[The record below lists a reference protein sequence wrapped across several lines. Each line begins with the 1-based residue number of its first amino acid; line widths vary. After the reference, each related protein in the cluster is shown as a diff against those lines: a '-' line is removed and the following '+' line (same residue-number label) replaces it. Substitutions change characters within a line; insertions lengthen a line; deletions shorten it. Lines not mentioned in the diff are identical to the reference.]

1 MSRNLIIG
9 EPLDERQK
17 QVLFATIAKYVETG
31 RPVSSKALSTG
42 LLKELSPASIR
53 RTLQDLT
60 LIGLLVQP
68 HVSAGRTPTDSAF
81 RMFVDALREPSV
93 SVNTDD
99 RDALWGS
106 IRGLIPSE
114 TGSWREMVRLLSD
127 LSTQA
132 ALVITPAVSDSILRQ
147 LKFIPIEGSRLLAVV
162 VTREGLVHNA
172 YLKCDKPVER
182 GELERIHNYLEEVT
196 AGHTLNEVRHVLRDE
211 MVDAKKRCDDLR
223 HRAATLGSAALESS
237 RDSVSQLLV
246 EGRSKLIEQPELEG
260 SLRELMS
267 RLEEKARIL
276 TLLDQAAESD
286 RGPLVIIGSE
296 GGEEFTGCA
305 LIAAPFGKDGFLG
318 NIGIVGSTRMNYPAI
333 IPLVTLS
340 AQLLSDSLKREE
352 ED

>member
-1 MSRNLIIG
+1 MGRNLIIG
-9 EPLDERQK
+9 ESLDERQK

-31 RPVSSKALSTG
+31 RPVSSKALSEG
-42 LLKELSPASIR
+42 LLKRFSPASIR

-81 RMFVDALREPSV
+81 RMFVDALREPSI

-99 RDALWGS
+99 RDALYGS
-106 IRGLIPSE
+106 IKDLVPSE
-114 TGSWREMVRLLSD
+114 TGSWRDMVRLLSD
-127 LSTQA
+127 LSTHA

-172 YLKCDKPVER
+172 YLTCDKPVER
-182 GELERIHNYLEEVT
+182 NELERIHNYLEEVAT
-196 AGHTLNEVRHVLRDE
+196 GRTLNEVRHVLKDE
-211 MVDAKKRCDDLR
+211 MLDAKKRCDVVR
-223 HRAATLGSAALESS
+223 HKAAALGAAALESS

-260 SLRELMS
+260 RLRELMS

-276 TLLDQAAESD
+276 ALLDQAAESD
-286 RGPLVIIGSE
+286 RGPLVIIGGE
-296 GGEEFTGCA
+296 GGEEFAGCA

-318 NIGIVGSTRMNYPAI
+318 NIGIVGSTRMNYPAV

-340 AQLLSDSLKREE
+340 AQLLSDSLKKE